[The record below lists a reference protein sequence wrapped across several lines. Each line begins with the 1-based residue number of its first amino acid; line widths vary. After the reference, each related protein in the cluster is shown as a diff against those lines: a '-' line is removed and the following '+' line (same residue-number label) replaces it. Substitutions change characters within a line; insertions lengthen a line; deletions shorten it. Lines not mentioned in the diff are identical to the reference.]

1 MFEHL
6 DDPTGG
12 TAPRIGAVQ
21 KRGRVI
27 LQHRRRTR
35 LATGSAALAAT
46 AGVTAVATVG
56 LPGGP
61 AGAKG
66 FSPGASSP
74 SVAASASPTS
84 ALPTNASPVATTAAP
99 VAASAASA
107 WSSQDP
113 TRSVDKQ
120 GKPGPAP
127 TISAACAA
135 VGDSLGHPAT
145 PTGYELWKGSTSGH
159 QDWERAG
166 AHPASL
172 GLDVFCGPLGKSETT
187 PGGDGNRTLAKVTV
201 NGHPAWLWH
210 EYSDSLAGVLW
221 AVGDTAWV
229 QVEAAGV
236 VTASADLGS
245 PELAAARMRDAD
257 LLAFAEA
264 LPAS

>member
-12 TAPRIGAVQ
+12 KNPSLAAVQ
-21 KRGRVI
+21 RRGRTI

-56 LPGGP
+56 LPGRGTA
-61 AGAKG
+61 AG
-66 FSPGASSP
+66 SPVGASTAS
-74 SVAASASPTS
+74 AASTPAPATTT
-84 ALPTNASPVATTAAP
+84 AATTTTTTAAP
-99 VAASAASA
+99 VATSA
-107 WSSQDP
+107 DP
-113 TRSVDKQ
+113 AKSVDKQ

-127 TISAACAA
+127 TVPAACAA

-159 QDWERAG
+159 QDWEHAG

-172 GLDVFCGPLGKSETT
+172 GLDVFCGPLDQSQTA
-187 PGGDGNRTLAKVTV
+187 PGGDGKRTLVKVTV

-221 AVGDTAWV
+221 GVGDTAWV

-245 PELAAARMRDAD
+245 PELAAARMSDAD
-257 LLAFAEA
+257 LLAFARA
-264 LPAS
+264 LPGS

>member
-12 TAPRIGAVQ
+12 TNPSLAAVQ
-21 KRGRVI
+21 RRARTIV
-27 LQHRRRTR
+27 QHRRRTR

-56 LPGGP
+56 IPGGP
-61 AGAKG
+61 AGATG
-66 FSPGASSP
+66 ISAGAASP
-74 SVAASASPTS
+74 SLAASA
-84 ALPTNASPVATTAAP
+84 LPAATTAAP
-99 VAASAASA
+99 VATSAAP
-107 WSSQDP
+107 P
-113 TRSVDKQ
+113 TSVDNPTASVDRQ

-127 TISAACAA
+127 TIPAACAA
-135 VGDSLGHPAT
+135 VGDHLGQPAA
-145 PTGYELWKGSTSGH
+145 PAGYELWKGSTSGH

-172 GLDVFCGPLGKSETT
+172 GLDVFCGPLDKPQIT
-187 PGGDGNRTLAKVTV
+187 PGGDGNRTLVKVTV

-210 EYSDSLAGVLW
+210 EYSGSLAGVLW

-229 QVEAAGV
+229 QLEATGV

-245 PELAAARMRDAD
+245 PELAAARMSDAD
-257 LLAFAEA
+257 LLAFARA

>member
-12 TAPRIGAVQ
+12 TNPSLAAVQ
-21 KRGRVI
+21 RRGRTI

-56 LPGGP
+56 IPGGQ

-66 FSPGASSP
+66 ISAGTASP
-74 SVAASASPTS
+74 SLAASALPTSASPT
-84 ALPTNASPVATTAAP
+84 PTTAAP
-99 VAASAASA
+99 VATSAASA
-107 WSSQDP
+107 GSSQDP

-127 TISAACAA
+127 TVPAACAA

-145 PTGYELWKGSTSGH
+145 PTGYELWKGSTSRNW
-159 QDWERAG
+159 DWEHTG

-172 GLDVFCGPLGKSETT
+172 TINVFCGPLPKVETRG
-187 PGGDGNRTLAKVTV
+187 GGDGNRTLEKVTV
-201 NGHPAWLWH
+201 NGHSAFLWH
-210 EYSDSLAGVLW
+210 EYANSLAGVIW
-221 AVGDTAWV
+221 GVGDSAWV
-229 QVEAAGV
+229 LVEAAGEQ
-236 VTASADLGS
+236 TPSADVGS
-245 PELAAARMRDAD
+245 PDLAAARMSDTD
-257 LLAFAEA
+257 LLAFARA
-264 LPAS
+264 LPGS

>member
-12 TAPRIGAVQ
+12 TPASLGAVQ
-21 KRGRVI
+21 KRGRAIV
-27 LQHRRRTR
+27 QHRRRTR

-56 LPGGP
+56 IPGGQ

-66 FSPGASSP
+66 ISAGTASP
-74 SVAASASPTS
+74 SLATS
-84 ALPTNASPVATTAAP
+84 ALPTSASPTPTTAAP
-99 VAASAASA
+99 VATSAPSA
-107 WSSQDP
+107 GSSQDP

-127 TISAACAA
+127 AIPAACAA
-135 VGDSLGHPAT
+135 VGDSLGHGVA

-172 GLDVFCGPLGKSETT
+172 GLDVFCGPLDKSQTT
-187 PGGDGNRTLAKVTV
+187 PGGDGKRTLVKVTV

-236 VTASADLGS
+236 VTASADRGS
-245 PELAAARMRDAD
+245 PELAAARMSDAD
-257 LLAFAEA
+257 LLAFARA
-264 LPAS
+264 LPGS

>member
-12 TAPRIGAVQ
+12 TNPSLAAIQR
-21 KRGRVI
+21 RGRTIV
-27 LQHRRRTR
+27 QHRRRTR

-56 LPGGP
+56 IPGGQ
-61 AGAKG
+61 AGAQG
-66 FSPGASSP
+66 ISAGAASP
-74 SVAASASPTS
+74 SVAASALPTS
-84 ALPTNASPVATTAAP
+84 ASPAATSAAP
-99 VAASAASA
+99 IATSAAPPM
-107 WSSQDP
+107 SSEDL
-113 TRSVDKQ
+113 TTSVDKR
-120 GKPGPAP
+120 GVPGPGP
-127 TISAACAA
+127 TTPAACAA
-135 VGDSLGHPAT
+135 VGDHLGHPAA

-172 GLDVFCGPLGKSETT
+172 GLDVFCGPLDTSQTT
-187 PGGDGNRTLAKVTV
+187 PGGDGDRTLTKVTV

-210 EYSDSLAGVLW
+210 EHSGSLAGVLW
-221 AVGDTAWV
+221 GVGDTAWV
-229 QVEAAGV
+229 QVEATGV
-236 VTASADLGS
+236 VTPAADLGS
-245 PELAAARMRDAD
+245 PELAAARMSDAD